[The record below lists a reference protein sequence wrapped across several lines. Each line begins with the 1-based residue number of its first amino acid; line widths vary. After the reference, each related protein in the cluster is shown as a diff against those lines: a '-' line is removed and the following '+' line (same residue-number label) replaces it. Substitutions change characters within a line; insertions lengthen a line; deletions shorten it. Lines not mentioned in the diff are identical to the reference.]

1 LELRAAMFEFCCR
14 RSLWIVLLVA
24 SGSFAVACDEK
35 LAELAG
41 PSPNLQPTFTSIQ
54 REILETTDESG
65 RAACTN
71 CHTDAGG
78 RNPSG
83 GLNLR
88 HDLAYA
94 SLVSV
99 ASRGKA
105 GAVRVIP
112 GDANNSYVVQ
122 KLEGAPGIVGERMPR
137 TGGPYL
143 TEGQLTII
151 KRWIA
156 TGANN
161 D

>member
-1 LELRAAMFEFCCR
+1 MFESCYR
-14 RSLWIVLLVA
+14 HSLWIVLLVA
-24 SGSFAVACDEK
+24 FGSLAAAGDEK
-35 LAELAG
+35 LSDLAG
-41 PSPNLQPTFTSIQ
+41 PSPNLQPTFASVQ
-54 REILETTDESG
+54 HEIFETTDASG

-78 RNPSG
+78 RTPSG

-88 HDLAYA
+88 AEVAYA
-94 SLVSV
+94 SLVGV
-99 ASRGKA
+99 ASRGKT

-112 GDANNSYVVQ
+112 GDADNSYIIQ
-122 KLEGAPGIVGERMPR
+122 KLEGRSGIVGERMPR

-143 TEGQLTII
+143 TEGQMTII

-156 TGANN
+156 TGASN